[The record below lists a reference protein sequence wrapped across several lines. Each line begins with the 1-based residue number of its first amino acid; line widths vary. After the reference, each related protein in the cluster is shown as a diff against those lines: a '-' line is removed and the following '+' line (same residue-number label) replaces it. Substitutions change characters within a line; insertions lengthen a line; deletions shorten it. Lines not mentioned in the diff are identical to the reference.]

1 MQQKRYSHIGKICI
15 DNFGHYYH
23 TGAAMV
29 PETMLKTLYPKQQKQ
44 LAKIAK
50 TNVTNTYA

>member
-1 MQQKRYSHIGKICI
+1 MQTRYSHIGKICI

-29 PETMLKTLYPKQQKQ
+29 PETMLKQLYPKQQKQ
-44 LAKIAK
+44 LAKMDK
-50 TNVTNTYA
+50 TYDAGQTQV